1 MLAPP
6 DTSAGLAT
14 MVATR
19 VILTLLLMQ
28 LFASCLYDRKGNY
41 ERDQLILAL
50 LASSQGG
57 ACNSTGSAGSFTGEV
72 DASSST
78 AWTQCDFATGSAV
91 TGTSNAWELRFQRFK
106 IGSNG
111 GVSGSGNAAVC
122 RTGQT
127 NLANVTSVSA
137 LSGNCVFTVD
147 TNVSG
152 SAAGGAA
159 VTFTGNS
166 LLADWYNYDENT
178 HILSAKPDVYIV
190 RSGETPAKYY
200 KFQMLDY
207 YNSTGT
213 SGFPKLRWTEVS
225 F

>member
-1 MLAPP
+1 
-6 DTSAGLAT
+6 
-14 MVATR
+14 MV
-19 VILTLLLMQ
+19 LTLLSFL
-28 LFASCLYDRKGNY
+28 ASCLYDKKGNY
-41 ERDQLILAL
+41 ERDQLLLAL
-50 LASSQGG
+50 VASSQGG
-57 ACNSTGSAGSFTGEV
+57 ACAGTGSSGSFTAEV

-78 AWTQCDFATGSAV
+78 AWTQCDFATGMV
-91 TGTSNAWELRFQRFK
+91 VNGVSNSWELRFQRFK

-122 RTGQT
+122 ATGHS

-137 LSGNCVFTVD
+137 LGATCSFTLD

-152 SAAGGAA
+152 SAAGGTA
-159 VTFTGNS
+159 VSFTGHA
-166 LLADWYNYDENT
+166 LLSDWYNYDENT

-190 RSGETPAKYY
+190 RSGETPAKFY

-213 SGFPKLRWTEVS
+213 SGFPKLRWSEVP

>member
-1 MLAPP
+1 MA
-6 DTSAGLAT
+6 SAGLALGRWV
-14 MVATR
+14 MRA
-19 VILTLLLMQ
+19 ILILSLV
-28 LFASCLYDRKGNY
+28 FFGACLYDKKGDY
-41 ERDQLILAL
+41 ERDQLLLAL
-50 LASSQGG
+50 VASSQGG
-57 ACNSTGSAGSFTGEV
+57 ACTSVGSSGSFTGEV
-72 DASSST
+72 DATSAT
-78 AWTQCDFATGSAV
+78 AWTQCDFATGVAV
-91 TGTSNAWELRFQRFK
+91 NGSSNAWELRFQRFK
-106 IGSNG
+106 IASNG

-122 RTGQT
+122 RTGQA
-127 NLANVTSVSA
+127 NLAAVTSVSGLGGTCA
-137 LSGNCVFTVD
+137 FTVD

-213 SGFPKLRWTEVS
+213 SGFPKLRWSEVS